1 MSEKNGMD
9 SMTKGFIIFMAS
21 AFAILTLVIIF
32 GGHSYELKNIG
43 KGNQPAQAQSSS
55 SQNQGSAS
63 SSNGEFQPYAEEMHR
78 KISDKW
84 TPPSVNKDSEV
95 ILEFTILKTGQV
107 KDEKVFKSSGDKAVD
122 DSALAAL
129 RKAVPLPPLPL
140 NFPRDE
146 VTVKFNFTVKANQ
159 Y

>member
-1 MSEKNGMD
+1 MDKKEGMD
-9 SMTKGFIIFMAS
+9 TMTKGFIIFMVS

-43 KGNQPAQAQSSS
+43 RGNSPAQAQGAPSA
-55 SQNQGSAS
+55 NQGSAS
-63 SSNGEFQPYAEEMHR
+63 SSNGEFQPYVEEMHK

-84 TPPSVNKDSEV
+84 TPPAVNKDSEV
-95 ILEFTILKTGQV
+95 VLEFTVLKTGQV
-107 KDEKVFKSSGDKAVD
+107 KDAKIFKSSGDKKVD
-122 DSALAAL
+122 DSALTALKKAA
-129 RKAVPLPPLPL
+129 PLPPLPL

-146 VTVKFNFTVKANQ
+146 VTIKFNFTVKANQ